1 MSDTGWALSPAMLA
15 AVFPFH
21 LVLDR
26 RLRVLQ
32 AGGSLLRLHG
42 PAVVGMALAE
52 LFTVT
57 TPKVATTFDRLASS
71 PRSLFLLRSVTSE
84 GLVLR
89 GQMMHQPGADVVF
102 FVGSPW
108 ITKTTDFVDLGL
120 TLDDFAAADAVV
132 DYVLLLQNQS
142 SSLVEAKDLAVRLNE
157 SAGQLEHQAFHD
169 SLTDLPN
176 RALLTRHLLERL
188 HLPERRAERELTV
201 LLLDLDGFKSVND
214 SYGHS
219 AGDAVLE
226 VVGQRLRAVARRG
239 DLVARFGG
247 DEFVLVLERDER
259 TPDGGAAVAAVAERV
274 IAVLSRPIPLPP
286 QGHVSVSLSASIG
299 IASHRAT
306 ETADDLLRNADLAMY
321 VAKSRGKSR
330 FERYAP
336 AMHAASQLRLALAG
350 DLRGAA
356 EQGQLRLDYQPILA
370 LDDNRFVGAEALLRW
385 QHPTHG
391 LLLPQDFIELAEETG
406 AIVEMG
412 AWVLNEAC
420 RELRG
425 WQDRS
430 TGTRPLRV
438 AVNISA
444 RQLGPDLL
452 ATVEQV
458 LHTNGIAPSDLTIEI
473 TEGVIMEGD
482 ERAHRSLT
490 ELKGLGVELAIDD
503 FGTGHSSLG
512 RLRDYDFDELKIDRS
527 FIKDLD
533 GGSPTLV
540 AAQITLAQDLGM
552 GVVAEGVETPAQ
564 LTYLRNAR
572 CPKAQG
578 YLISRPISAP
588 KIRAL
593 LSGDGAWRTG

>member
-1 MSDTGWALSPAMLA
+1 MLA

-32 AGGSLLRLHG
+32 AGGSLLRIHG
-42 PAVVGMALAE
+42 PSVVGTALAA
-52 LFTVT
+52 LFEVA
-57 TPKVATTFDRLASS
+57 TPKVSTTFEGLASS
-71 PRSLFLLRSVTSE
+71 PRSLFLLRSLTSE

-89 GQMMHQPGADVVF
+89 GQMLHEPGADVVF

-157 SAGQLEHQAFHD
+157 SAEQLEHQAFHD
-169 SLTDLPN
+169 SLTGLPN
-176 RALLTRHLLERL
+176 RALLTRHLRERL
-188 HLPERRAERELTV
+188 HIPERREDRDLTV

-219 AGDAVLE
+219 AGDAVLD
-226 VVGQRLRAVARRG
+226 VVSKRLRAVARRG

-247 DEFVLVLERDER
+247 DEFVLVLERGEP
-259 TPDGGAAVAAVAERV
+259 TLTSGAAVSVVAERV
-274 IAVLSRPIPLPP
+274 IAVLSQPIPLPP
-286 QGHVSVSLSASIG
+286 EGQVTVSLSASVG
-299 IASHRAT
+299 IASHRAS

-336 AMHAASQLRLALAG
+336 AMHAASQRRLALAG
-350 DLRGAA
+350 ELRGAA
-356 EQGQLRLDYQPILA
+356 RHGQLRLDYQPILA
-370 LDDNRFVGAEALLRW
+370 LDENRFVGAEALLRW

-391 LLLPQDFIELAEETG
+391 LLLPQEFIGLAEETG

-412 AWVLNEAC
+412 AWVLNQAC
-420 RELRG
+420 QELRG

-430 TGTRPLRV
+430 TASTPPGV

-444 RQLGPDLL
+444 RQLGPDLC
-452 ATVEQV
+452 ATVEHA
-458 LHTNGIAPSDLTIEI
+458 LHSNGIAPESLTLEI
-473 TEGVIMEGD
+473 TESVIVEGD
-482 ERAHRSLT
+482 ERAHGSLT
-490 ELKGLGVELAIDD
+490 ALKRLGVELAIDD

-527 FIKDLD
+527 FIRDLD
-533 GGSPTLV
+533 AGSPTLV

-552 GVVAEGVETPAQ
+552 GVVAEGVETQAQ

-572 CPKAQG
+572 CAKAQG
-578 YLISRPISAP
+578 YLIARPISAMD
-588 KIRAL
+588 IRAL
-593 LSGDGAWRTG
+593 LSGDGAWTSG